1 MTEPQTFTLD
11 VPGAVLTYDIREPE
25 TTGSAPPLFL
35 FGAPMAAAGFV
46 TLASHFQDRTVITYD
61 QRGSERST
69 RTDDTDVTAEL
80 QADDVH
86 RVIEAAGVGPVDVFG
101 TSGGASV
108 ALALVERHPDDAR
121 TVVAHEPPLYTVLP
135 DAEILAAAN
144 RDVHQTY
151 LSSGFG
157 PGMAKFIALVSHEG
171 PLPADYLDRPA
182 PDPAMFGLPTEDDGS
197 RDDPLLGINM
207 KNLNAYRPDIEK
219 IKAAPTRV
227 VMAAGEESGENQ
239 VVRTTRAIADLLGVE
254 VTTFPDGHTGFLGG
268 EYGQTGK
275 PDEFGARLREVLAG
289 G

>member
-1 MTEPQTFTLD
+1 MAEPQTFTLD
-11 VPGAVLTYDIREPE
+11 VPGAVLTYDVREPE

-69 RTDDTDVTAEL
+69 RTDDTDVTTEL

-101 TSGGASV
+101 SSGGANV

-135 DAEILAAAN
+135 DADILAAAN
-144 RDVHQTY
+144 RDVYETY
-151 LSSGFG
+151 MSSGFG
-157 PGMAKFIALVSHEG
+157 PAMAKFIALVSHEG

-182 PDPAMFGLPTEDDGS
+182 PDPAMFGLPSEDDGS
-197 RDDPLLGINM
+197 RDDTLLGVNM
-207 KNLNAYRPDIEK
+207 KHLNAYRPDVEK
-219 IKAAPTRV
+219 IKASPTRV
-227 VMAAGEESGENQ
+227 VMAHGEESGELE
-239 VVRTTRAIADLLGVE
+239 VARATRALAQLLGVE
-254 VTTFPDGHTGFLGG
+254 VTRFPDGHTGFLGG

-275 PDEFGARLREVLAG
+275 PDEFGARLRGVLAG
-289 G
+289 